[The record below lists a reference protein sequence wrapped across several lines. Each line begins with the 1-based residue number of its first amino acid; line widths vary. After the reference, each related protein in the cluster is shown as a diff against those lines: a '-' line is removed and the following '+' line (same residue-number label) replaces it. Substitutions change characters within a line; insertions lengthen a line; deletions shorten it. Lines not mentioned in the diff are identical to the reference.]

1 LIFIFGMTKE
11 KAQPLNL
18 RTEAIAGVTTFFT
31 MAYIVV
37 VNPSILATEGTGMT
51 FSGVLTATVVVCFVM
66 TLLMGLYARL
76 PFAVAPGMGIN
87 AFFTYTIILGRG
99 VPWPAALGIVFWA
112 GVAFLLISV
121 TPVRVTIAR
130 AIPAGLR
137 IATAAGIGIFLTFIG
152 LKNAGLVVADPV
164 TFVKLGV
171 LDRTV
176 WLMILGT
183 VLTIWLLHRKS
194 PFAYLAGI
202 FFITLAAWGLG
213 LIKTPERLVSAPDF
227 HSVFLK
233 LDVLGALKLSLLPA
247 IISILFTD
255 LFDSISTFIGVSHAT
270 GMVDENGYP
279 RNLREGL
286 IVDSWATLGAG
297 LVGTSSGTAYIE
309 SVAGIEVGGRT
320 GWTSVFTALCFLPCL
335 FLAPLAGVVPAY
347 ATAPVLILV
356 GAFMFRSIQSLSFER
371 MEDALPAFLTII
383 LIPLTFSITQ
393 GILWGFI
400 SHTGLYLLAGRRREI
415 HPMMYALA
423 LLSIGLL
430 LLEHGKFS

>member
-1 LIFIFGMTKE
+1 LIFIFGMTNDKTE
-11 KAQPLNL
+11 PLNL

-37 VNPSILATEGTGMT
+37 VNPSILSTQGTGLT

-130 AIPAGLR
+130 AIPASLR

-164 TFVKLGV
+164 TIVKLGV
-171 LDRTV
+171 LDMTV

-183 VLTIWLLHRKS
+183 ALTIWLVHRKS

-213 LIKTPERLVSAPDF
+213 LIKAPERWLSMPDF
-227 HSVFLK
+227 QSVFLK
-233 LDVLGALKLSLLPA
+233 LDILGALKLSLLPA
-247 IISILFTD
+247 VISILFTD

-270 GMVDENGYP
+270 GMVDEDGDP

-297 LVGTSSGTAYIE
+297 LAGTSSGTAYIE

-320 GWTSVFTALCFLPCL
+320 GWTAIFTALCFLPCL

-356 GAFMFRSIQSLSFER
+356 GASMFRSIQALSFER

-423 LLSIGLL
+423 LLSIALL